1 MPQTTHGR
9 SAGLTFARLRWSPSP
24 KGPSM
29 INEDDIRAFKGILT
43 GVVITACG
51 SAIIWLGFV
60 SLR

>member
-1 MPQTTHGR
+1 MIGVLSGCPNWDRTGEPYFGR
-9 SAGLTFARLRWSPSP
+9 P
-24 KGPSM
+24 KGAF
-29 INEDDIRAFKGILT
+29 NDHEDDIRLFRGILT